1 VADTRVDSPAAADQS
16 SLDLLTGP
24 GATDLLQAA
33 VATNGGRLLS
43 WTAREVDHR
52 PGASTTVSYRARV
65 ALPDGERPITLG
77 ASTGLRTV
85 RSDTPGMLV
94 LSDGNQQVA
103 VWRFPS
109 DPGLPGLARAFDE
122 STVRA
127 LLGSFGV
134 QAGQLDL
141 HLRAY
146 RPRRRAVVEVTG
158 PGVRLFVKVLRPT
171 KVADLHRRHRL
182 LYEAGVP
189 VPRSLGWTDDGLL
202 VLSALPGN
210 DLRDALRDGARG
222 APDPDEILAM
232 LDRFP
237 ATVSDLPPRP
247 SWTDNVQHYATI
259 LGSTLPHEAERASG
273 LAKHVVQGLAA
284 SAPAHSDPTHGDL
297 YETQILLEGGRIT
310 GLLDVDTAGPGR
322 RADDLACLVAHA
334 ALLAHIEPEHAATT
348 TELTARMVAAFDRR
362 VDPAELRLRVAGVLM
377 SLATGPHR
385 VQEPGW
391 AAATSARLD
400 LVQHWLDVSP

>member
-1 VADTRVDSPAAADQS
+1 MADVRVDSPAAVDQS
-16 SLDLLTGP
+16 SLALLTGP

-33 VATNGGRLLS
+33 VATNGGHLLS

-65 ALPDGERPITLG
+65 GLPDGERTVTLG

-85 RSDTPGMLV
+85 RSETPGMLV

-109 DPGLPGLARAFDE
+109 DPGLPGLAAAFDE
-122 STVRA
+122 SAVRA

-134 QAGQLDL
+134 QAGPLDFR
-141 HLRAY
+141 LRAY
-146 RPRRRAVVEVTG
+146 RPRRRAVVEITG

-182 LYEAGVP
+182 LYDAGVP

-202 VLSALPGN
+202 VLAALPGN
-210 DLRDALRDGARG
+210 DLRDVLRNGARG
-222 APDPDEILAM
+222 APDPGDVLAV
-232 LDRFP
+232 LD
-237 ATVSDLPPRP
+237 DLPAAVCDLPSRP
-247 SWTDNVQHYATI
+247 SWADNVEHYAAI
-259 LGSTLPHEAERASG
+259 LGSTIPHEAERASG
-273 LAKHVVQGLAA
+273 LAARVVQGL
-284 SAPAHSDPTHGDL
+284 SGAPVGDDPTHGDF
-297 YETQILLEGGRIT
+297 YETQILLENGRVS

-334 ALLAHIEPEHAATT
+334 ALLAQIEPEHAATT
-348 TELTARMVAAFDRR
+348 TELNARMVAAFDRR

-391 AAATSARLD
+391 AAATSTRLD